1 MERRASEASELLE
14 QKLEIVLYTTEP
26 CARCIKAKALLTSH
40 GLAYEEI
47 NLVKD
52 PIGRRELAERTGHL
66 TFPQIV
72 IAGRILGGFVELEEA
87 AKNGELAALATA

>member
-1 MERRASEASELLE
+1 MENG
-14 QKLEIVLYTTEP
+14 KLEIIVYTTEP
-26 CARCIKAKALLTSH
+26 CARCIKAKALLTNH
-40 GLAYEEI
+40 GLAYEEV
-47 NLVKD
+47 NLAKD

-72 IAGRILGGFVELEEA
+72 IGERILGGFIELEEA